1 MGVTLCLILHPTL
14 QPLLSVIL
22 QSAEASNCLLKT
34 LLFYLFIFSLCIP
47 QESYKSLCSS
57 CFLCKSKDELELIKR
72 KLRGHTE
79 VLGSVKG
86 GGSSSGAGI
95 VAVERNVELYRHTHT
110 PHLGSI

>member
-1 MGVTLCLILHPTL
+1 MFNPSPNTSASSISHPSQCRSLKLPAKNFALLC
-14 QPLLSVIL
+14 
-22 QSAEASNCLLKT
+22 
-34 LLFYLFIFSLCIP
+34 FFFSSCIP